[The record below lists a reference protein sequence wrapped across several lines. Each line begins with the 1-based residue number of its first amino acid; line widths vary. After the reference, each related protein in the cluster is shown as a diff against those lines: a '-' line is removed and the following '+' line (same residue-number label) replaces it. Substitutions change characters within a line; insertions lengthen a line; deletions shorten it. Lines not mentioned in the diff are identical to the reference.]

1 MLELPAAGH
10 IVRGAV
16 SLGVSDKGVYERGG
30 VRNGGG
36 GTDADSDAASDSP
49 TPSGWSM
56 TLSSWPSTELSNEA
70 RFMAKAVARPELTA
84 SRPSVALL
92 T

>member
-1 MLELPAAGH
+1 MEEAGLMPTAMLPP
-10 IVRGAV
+10 
-16 SLGVSDKGVYERGG
+16 
-30 VRNGGG
+30 
-36 GTDADSDAASDSP
+36 TP
-49 TPSGWSM
+49 TTPSGWSM